1 MQQQNIKAL
10 LENVPLP
17 RMAHYRQQFGGE
29 ALSEPAAVLREKLT
43 PYAGL
48 FHKGMRVAVTA
59 GSRGIAHIPELLREV
74 VDFLKSCGAEP
85 FVFPAMGSHGGSTAE
100 GQREILR
107 GYGITEETCGCPIV
121 SSMETVQVGTYK
133 EGHPVFV
140 DKHAAQA
147 DAVIVMNRIKPHT
160 GFTAAYGSGLAKMIS
175 IGMGKQKG
183 ADSMHEAGF
192 GVFHER
198 VPGFAKVILDNTN
211 IKLGVAII
219 ENAYDETCRLEVI
232 PAAEILEREP
242 ELLQYAKNHMARI
255 LIPKTDV
262 LVVQTIGKNFAGAG
276 MDANITGTFAT
287 PYAHGGIEKQR
298 IAVLDLSA
306 QSEGNAFGVGL
317 AQFTTKRLLDK
328 IDFSAMYPNP
338 LTSTVLPP
346 CFVPMVLESDK
357 LAIQAA
363 IKTCNGVDRSR
374 IRLVYIKNTN
384 EMADIWLSEALWE
397 EASQTIGLEYVAQTP
412 FVFDDQGNLEWIK
425 D

>member
-1 MQQQNIKAL
+1 MMQENIKAL
-10 LENVPLP
+10 LQDIPLP
-17 RMAHYRQQFGGE
+17 LMAHYRQHFGGE
-29 ALSEPAAVLREKLT
+29 ALSDPAAALRQKLA
-43 PYAGL
+43 PHAPL
-48 FHKGMRVAVTA
+48 FSKGMRVAITA
-59 GSRGIAHIPELLREV
+59 GSRGIAHIPQLLREV
-74 VDFLKSCGAEP
+74 AEFLKSCGAEP
-85 FVFPAMGSHGGSTAE
+85 FIFPAMGSHGGSTAE
-100 GQREILR
+100 GQMEILR
-107 GYGITEETCGCPIV
+107 GYGITEESCGCPIV
-121 SSMETVQVGTYK
+121 SSMDTVQVGTYGD
-133 EGHPVFV
+133 GHPVFI
-140 DKHAAQA
+140 DKQAAQA

-160 GFTAAYGSGLAKMIS
+160 GFTSPYGSGLAKMIS

-183 ADSMHEAGF
+183 ADSMHNAGF
-192 GVFHER
+192 GVFPER

-211 IKLGVAII
+211 IKLGIAII
-219 ENAYDETCRLEVI
+219 ENAYDETCRLEVL
-232 PAAEILEREP
+232 PANEILEKEP
-242 ELLQYAKNHMARI
+242 ELLQYAKNLMARI

-262 LVVQTIGKNFAGAG
+262 LVVQTIGKNFAGTG

-287 PYAHGGIEKQR
+287 PYAKGGIEKQR
-298 IAVLDLSA
+298 IAVLDLSP

-346 CFVPMVLESDK
+346 CFVPMVLASDQ

-363 IKTCNGVDRSR
+363 IKTCNGVDRDR

-397 EASQTIGLEYVAQTP
+397 EAAQTEGLEFVAETP
-412 FVFDDQGNLEWIK
+412 FTFDSEGNLSWIK